1 MLKKKMI
8 RDVLQNKSQF
18 ITIFL
23 MVLIGVMVY
32 VGIESYMD
40 GMINAADK
48 FYSENNLQDLNVMGN
63 NLTKE
68 DLEKIKTLNNVT
80 DAERKLVVTGIDAD
94 DNDKTYLISFIESNN
109 ISKFYVITGE
119 EFDANK
125 KGVWV
130 DNFYAEKNNLNVGDT
145 IKIQYDSFILEEK
158 ILGLINVP
166 DHIYDV
172 KDESE
177 LVPNRNVFGFV
188 YLSYNEIPENYIKSM
203 VMENLQIND
212 DKLID
217 QYIKDFN
224 YKNYI
229 PYNYIMVDVDS
240 KDNVNNVKNDIED
253 NVKDA
258 LAIIKIEDT
267 SSYLMYQ
274 GEIDEGASYV
284 GIFSGLFLFIA
295 LLSVITT
302 MTRVVKK
309 QKLQI
314 GTLKALGFKN
324 YKISLHYIS
333 YGFLV
338 SLIASIFGIFLGRFF
353 IGNVFLGLEM
363 SFFEV
368 PNGVPVINK
377 GSYVVALAVVL
388 VVSFI
393 TYLTCRKE
401 LKKVKIKNPKTVKK
415 AIKKLKKNKKYYVKV
430 RAYTDYN
437 GVRYYGDRSTM
448 LSSYYSNVYATYY
461 SYYVNNKNRTTNL
474 KIASKKINGTIIQ
487 PGETFD
493 FNKVVGSRTAAK
505 GYKKAHVFTG
515 ENSTTMGLAGGI
527 CQVASTV
534 FNTALISN
542 VKIVERHQH
551 SQRVSYVP
559 LGRDAA
565 ISGNVQNFRWKNN
578 TKYAIKIKMTVKGGK
593 ITCTFYTCQKAKPK
607 KVKLKVTQKGKTF
620 TLKRSVKGKTN
631 YSCKSKY

>member
-1 MLKKKMI
+1 MKKSLSLIVSVLFAALCLGFSFSVYADDAKVLTDTNVTLSQQSFVYDGTAKNPAVIYNGITLLENTDYTVKYSNNVDVGTVKATITGINNYSGTAVKEFKITPIKFDDKKVSVSLEKSSFVYNGQSITPVVYVAYNHNYLIQNTDFTATYSNNSAPGVATVKIKGIGNYCGSISKTYVILPEKIASVSIKKDSATSAVISWSAASKVSGYEILKFDSAKNAYVHLTHVSNSQTSYKVSSLKNSTAYYYQVRAYKTVNDKHYYGEAGNTVFTFIKPSKVKLKSVTLSKTTLNVEWKKVNCSGYEITYTTDSKFKKGLKKM
-8 RDVLQNKSQF
+8 
-18 ITIFL
+18 
-23 MVLIGVMVY
+23 
-32 VGIESYMD
+32 
-40 GMINAADK
+40 
-48 FYSENNLQDLNVMGN
+48 
-63 NLTKE
+63 
-68 DLEKIKTLNNVT
+68 
-80 DAERKLVVTGIDAD
+80 
-94 DNDKTYLISFIESNN
+94 
-109 ISKFYVITGE
+109 
-119 EFDANK
+119 
-125 KGVWV
+125 
-130 DNFYAEKNNLNVGDT
+130 
-145 IKIQYDSFILEEK
+145 
-158 ILGLINVP
+158 
-166 DHIYDV
+166 
-172 KDESE
+172 
-177 LVPNRNVFGFV
+177 
-188 YLSYNEIPENYIKSM
+188 
-203 VMENLQIND
+203 
-212 DKLID
+212 
-217 QYIKDFN
+217 
-224 YKNYI
+224 
-229 PYNYIMVDVDS
+229 
-240 KDNVNNVKNDIED
+240 
-253 NVKDA
+253 
-258 LAIIKIEDT
+258 
-267 SSYLMYQ
+267 
-274 GEIDEGASYV
+274 
-284 GIFSGLFLFIA
+284 
-295 LLSVITT
+295 
-302 MTRVVKK
+302 
-309 QKLQI
+309 
-314 GTLKALGFKN
+314 
-324 YKISLHYIS
+324 
-333 YGFLV
+333 
-338 SLIASIFGIFLGRFF
+338 
-353 IGNVFLGLEM
+353 
-363 SFFEV
+363 
-368 PNGVPVINK
+368 
-377 GSYVVALAVVL
+377 
-388 VVSFI
+388 
-393 TYLTCRKE
+393 
-401 LKKVKIKNPKTVKK
+401 KIKNPKTVKK

>member
-1 MLKKKMI
+1 MKKSLSLIVSVLFAALCLGFSFSAYADDAKVLTDTNVTLSQQSFVYDGTAKNPAVI
-8 RDVLQNKSQF
+8 YNGITLSENTDYTVKYSNNVDVGTVKATITGINDYSGIAVKEFKITPIKFDDKKVSVSLEKSSFVYNGQS
-18 ITIFL
+18 ITP
-23 MVLIGVMVY
+23 VVY
-32 VGIESYMD
+32 VAYNHNYLIQNTDFTATYSNNNAPGVATVKIKGI
-40 GMINAADK
+40 GN
-48 FYSENNLQDLNVMGN
+48 YSGSISKTYIILP
-63 NLTKE
+63 
-68 DLEKIKTLNNVT
+68 EKIASVSIKKSSATSAVISWSAASKVSGYEILKLDSAKNAYVHLAHVSNSQTSYKVSSLKNSTAYYYQVRAYKTV
-80 DAERKLVVTGIDAD
+80 
-94 DNDKTYLISFIESNN
+94 NDKNYYGEAGNTVFTFIKPSKVKLKSVTLSKTTLKVEWKKVNCSGYEITYTTDR
-109 ISKFYVITGE
+109 KF
-119 EFDANK
+119 K
-125 KGVWV
+125 KG
-130 DNFYAEKNNLNVGDT
+130 
-145 IKIQYDSFILEEK
+145 
-158 ILGLINVP
+158 
-166 DHIYDV
+166 
-172 KDESE
+172 
-177 LVPNRNVFGFV
+177 
-188 YLSYNEIPENYIKSM
+188 
-203 VMENLQIND
+203 
-212 DKLID
+212 
-217 QYIKDFN
+217 
-224 YKNYI
+224 
-229 PYNYIMVDVDS
+229 
-240 KDNVNNVKNDIED
+240 
-253 NVKDA
+253 
-258 LAIIKIEDT
+258 
-267 SSYLMYQ
+267 
-274 GEIDEGASYV
+274 
-284 GIFSGLFLFIA
+284 
-295 LLSVITT
+295 
-302 MTRVVKK
+302 
-309 QKLQI
+309 
-314 GTLKALGFKN
+314 
-324 YKISLHYIS
+324 
-333 YGFLV
+333 
-338 SLIASIFGIFLGRFF
+338 
-353 IGNVFLGLEM
+353 
-363 SFFEV
+363 
-368 PNGVPVINK
+368 
-377 GSYVVALAVVL
+377 
-388 VVSFI
+388 
-393 TYLTCRKE
+393 

-415 AIKKLKKNKKYYVKV
+415 TIKKLKKNKKYYVKV

>member
-1 MLKKKMI
+1 MKKSLSLIVSVLFAALCLGFSFSAYADDAKVLTDTNVTLSQQSFVYDGTAKNPSVI
-8 RDVLQNKSQF
+8 YNGITLSENTDYTVKYSNNVDVGTVKATITGINDYSGTAVKEFKITPIKFDDKKVSISLEKSSFVYNGQS
-18 ITIFL
+18 ITP
-23 MVLIGVMVY
+23 VVY
-32 VGIESYMD
+32 VAYNHNYLIQNTDFTATYSNNNAPGVATVKIKGIGNYSGSISKTYIILPEKIASVSIKKSSATSAVISWSTASKVSGYEILKFDSAKNAYVHLTHVSNSQTSYKVSSLK
-40 GMINAADK
+40 NSTAYYYQVRAYKTVNDK
-48 FYSENNLQDLNVMGN
+48 NYYGEVGNTVFTFIKPSKVKLKSVTLSKTTLNVEWKKVNCSGYEI
-63 NLTKE
+63 TY
-68 DLEKIKTLNNVT
+68 TT
-80 DAERKLVVTGIDAD
+80 DRK
-94 DNDKTYLISFIESNN
+94 F
-109 ISKFYVITGE
+109 
-119 EFDANK
+119 K
-125 KGVWV
+125 KG
-130 DNFYAEKNNLNVGDT
+130 
-145 IKIQYDSFILEEK
+145 
-158 ILGLINVP
+158 
-166 DHIYDV
+166 
-172 KDESE
+172 
-177 LVPNRNVFGFV
+177 
-188 YLSYNEIPENYIKSM
+188 
-203 VMENLQIND
+203 
-212 DKLID
+212 
-217 QYIKDFN
+217 
-224 YKNYI
+224 
-229 PYNYIMVDVDS
+229 
-240 KDNVNNVKNDIED
+240 
-253 NVKDA
+253 
-258 LAIIKIEDT
+258 
-267 SSYLMYQ
+267 
-274 GEIDEGASYV
+274 
-284 GIFSGLFLFIA
+284 
-295 LLSVITT
+295 
-302 MTRVVKK
+302 
-309 QKLQI
+309 
-314 GTLKALGFKN
+314 
-324 YKISLHYIS
+324 
-333 YGFLV
+333 
-338 SLIASIFGIFLGRFF
+338 
-353 IGNVFLGLEM
+353 
-363 SFFEV
+363 
-368 PNGVPVINK
+368 
-377 GSYVVALAVVL
+377 
-388 VVSFI
+388 
-393 TYLTCRKE
+393 

>member
-1 MLKKKMI
+1 MKKSLSLIVSVLFAALCLGFSFSAYADDAKVLTDANVTLSQQSFVYDGTAKNPAVI
-8 RDVLQNKSQF
+8 YNGITLLENTDYTVKYSNNVDVGTVKATITGINNYSGTAVKEFKITPIKFDDKKVSVSLEKSSFVYNGQS
-18 ITIFL
+18 ITP
-23 MVLIGVMVY
+23 VVY
-32 VGIESYMD
+32 VAYNHNYLIQNTDFTATYSNNNAPGVATVKIKGIGNYSGSISKTYIILPEKIASVSIKKSSATSAVISWSAASKVSGYEILKFDSAKNAYVHLTHVSNSQTSYKVSSLK
-40 GMINAADK
+40 NSTAYYYQVRAYKTVNDK
-48 FYSENNLQDLNVMGN
+48 NYYGEIGNTVFTFIKPSKVKLKSVTLSKTTLNVEWKKVNCSGYEI
-63 NLTKE
+63 TY
-68 DLEKIKTLNNVT
+68 TT
-80 DAERKLVVTGIDAD
+80 D
-94 DNDKTYLISFIESNN
+94 
-109 ISKFYVITGE
+109 SKF
-119 EFDANK
+119 K
-125 KGVWV
+125 KG
-130 DNFYAEKNNLNVGDT
+130 
-145 IKIQYDSFILEEK
+145 
-158 ILGLINVP
+158 
-166 DHIYDV
+166 
-172 KDESE
+172 
-177 LVPNRNVFGFV
+177 
-188 YLSYNEIPENYIKSM
+188 
-203 VMENLQIND
+203 
-212 DKLID
+212 
-217 QYIKDFN
+217 
-224 YKNYI
+224 
-229 PYNYIMVDVDS
+229 
-240 KDNVNNVKNDIED
+240 
-253 NVKDA
+253 
-258 LAIIKIEDT
+258 
-267 SSYLMYQ
+267 
-274 GEIDEGASYV
+274 
-284 GIFSGLFLFIA
+284 
-295 LLSVITT
+295 
-302 MTRVVKK
+302 
-309 QKLQI
+309 
-314 GTLKALGFKN
+314 
-324 YKISLHYIS
+324 
-333 YGFLV
+333 
-338 SLIASIFGIFLGRFF
+338 
-353 IGNVFLGLEM
+353 
-363 SFFEV
+363 
-368 PNGVPVINK
+368 
-377 GSYVVALAVVL
+377 
-388 VVSFI
+388 
-393 TYLTCRKE
+393 

>member
-1 MLKKKMI
+1 MKKSLSLIVSVLFAALCLGFSFSAYADDAKALTDANVTLSQQSFVYDGTAKNPAVI
-8 RDVLQNKSQF
+8 YNGITLLENTDYTVKYSNNVDVGTVKATITGINNYSGTAVKEFKITPIKFDDKKVSVSLEKSSFVYNGQS
-18 ITIFL
+18 ITP
-23 MVLIGVMVY
+23 VVY
-32 VGIESYMD
+32 VAYNHNYLIQNTDFTATYSNNNAPGVATVKIKGIGNYSGSISKTYIILPEKIASVSIKKSSATSAVISWSAASKVSGYEILKFDSAKNAYVHLTHVSNSQTSYKVSSLK
-40 GMINAADK
+40 NSTAYYYQVRAYKTVNDK
-48 FYSENNLQDLNVMGN
+48 NYYGEIGNTVFTFIKPSKVKLKSVTLSKTTLNVEWKKVNCSGYEI
-63 NLTKE
+63 TY
-68 DLEKIKTLNNVT
+68 TT
-80 DAERKLVVTGIDAD
+80 D
-94 DNDKTYLISFIESNN
+94 
-109 ISKFYVITGE
+109 SKF
-119 EFDANK
+119 K
-125 KGVWV
+125 KG
-130 DNFYAEKNNLNVGDT
+130 
-145 IKIQYDSFILEEK
+145 
-158 ILGLINVP
+158 
-166 DHIYDV
+166 
-172 KDESE
+172 
-177 LVPNRNVFGFV
+177 
-188 YLSYNEIPENYIKSM
+188 
-203 VMENLQIND
+203 
-212 DKLID
+212 
-217 QYIKDFN
+217 
-224 YKNYI
+224 
-229 PYNYIMVDVDS
+229 
-240 KDNVNNVKNDIED
+240 
-253 NVKDA
+253 
-258 LAIIKIEDT
+258 
-267 SSYLMYQ
+267 
-274 GEIDEGASYV
+274 
-284 GIFSGLFLFIA
+284 
-295 LLSVITT
+295 
-302 MTRVVKK
+302 
-309 QKLQI
+309 
-314 GTLKALGFKN
+314 
-324 YKISLHYIS
+324 
-333 YGFLV
+333 
-338 SLIASIFGIFLGRFF
+338 
-353 IGNVFLGLEM
+353 
-363 SFFEV
+363 
-368 PNGVPVINK
+368 
-377 GSYVVALAVVL
+377 
-388 VVSFI
+388 
-393 TYLTCRKE
+393 

-620 TLKRSVKGKTN
+620 TLKRTVKGKTN

>member
-1 MLKKKMI
+1 MKKSLILIVTVLFAALCLGFSFSAYADDAKVLTDANVTLSQQSFVYDGTAKNPAVI
-8 RDVLQNKSQF
+8 YNGITLSENTDYTVKYSNNVDVGTVKATITGINNYSGTAVKEFKITPIKFDDKKVSVSLEKSSFVYNGQS
-18 ITIFL
+18 ITP
-23 MVLIGVMVY
+23 VVY
-32 VGIESYMD
+32 VAYNHNYLIQNTDFTATYSNNNAPGVATVKIKGI
-40 GMINAADK
+40 GN
-48 FYSENNLQDLNVMGN
+48 YSGSISKTYIILP
-63 NLTKE
+63 
-68 DLEKIKTLNNVT
+68 EKIASVSIKKSSATSAVISWSAASKVSGYEILKFDSAKNAYVHLTHVSNSQTSYKVSSLKNSTAYYYQVRAYKTV
-80 DAERKLVVTGIDAD
+80 
-94 DNDKTYLISFIESNN
+94 NDKHYYGEVGNTVFTFIKPSKVKLTSVTLSKTTLKVEWKKVNCSGYEITYTTD
-109 ISKFYVITGE
+109 SKF
-119 EFDANK
+119 K
-125 KGVWV
+125 KG
-130 DNFYAEKNNLNVGDT
+130 
-145 IKIQYDSFILEEK
+145 
-158 ILGLINVP
+158 
-166 DHIYDV
+166 
-172 KDESE
+172 
-177 LVPNRNVFGFV
+177 
-188 YLSYNEIPENYIKSM
+188 
-203 VMENLQIND
+203 
-212 DKLID
+212 
-217 QYIKDFN
+217 
-224 YKNYI
+224 
-229 PYNYIMVDVDS
+229 
-240 KDNVNNVKNDIED
+240 
-253 NVKDA
+253 
-258 LAIIKIEDT
+258 
-267 SSYLMYQ
+267 
-274 GEIDEGASYV
+274 
-284 GIFSGLFLFIA
+284 
-295 LLSVITT
+295 
-302 MTRVVKK
+302 
-309 QKLQI
+309 
-314 GTLKALGFKN
+314 
-324 YKISLHYIS
+324 
-333 YGFLV
+333 
-338 SLIASIFGIFLGRFF
+338 
-353 IGNVFLGLEM
+353 
-363 SFFEV
+363 
-368 PNGVPVINK
+368 
-377 GSYVVALAVVL
+377 
-388 VVSFI
+388 
-393 TYLTCRKE
+393 

>member
-1 MLKKKMI
+1 MKKSLSLIVSVLFAALCLGFSFSAYADDAKVLTDTNVTLSQQSFVYDGTAKNPAVI
-8 RDVLQNKSQF
+8 YNGITLSENTDYTVKYSNNVDVGTVKATITGINNYLGTAVKEFKITPIKFDDKKVSVSLEKSTFVYNGQS
-18 ITIFL
+18 ITP
-23 MVLIGVMVY
+23 VVY
-32 VGIESYMD
+32 VAYNHNYLIQNTDFTATYSNNNAPGVATVKIKGIGNYSGSISKTYIILPEKIASVSIKKSSATSAVISWSAASKVSGYEILKFDSAKNAYVHFAHVSNSQTSYKVSSLK
-40 GMINAADK
+40 NSTAYYYQVRAYKTVNDK
-48 FYSENNLQDLNVMGN
+48 NYYGEAGNTVFTFIKPSKVKLKSVTLSKTTLNVEWKKVNCSGYEI
-63 NLTKE
+63 TY
-68 DLEKIKTLNNVT
+68 TT
-80 DAERKLVVTGIDAD
+80 DRK
-94 DNDKTYLISFIESNN
+94 F
-109 ISKFYVITGE
+109 
-119 EFDANK
+119 K
-125 KGVWV
+125 KG
-130 DNFYAEKNNLNVGDT
+130 
-145 IKIQYDSFILEEK
+145 
-158 ILGLINVP
+158 
-166 DHIYDV
+166 
-172 KDESE
+172 
-177 LVPNRNVFGFV
+177 
-188 YLSYNEIPENYIKSM
+188 
-203 VMENLQIND
+203 
-212 DKLID
+212 
-217 QYIKDFN
+217 
-224 YKNYI
+224 
-229 PYNYIMVDVDS
+229 
-240 KDNVNNVKNDIED
+240 
-253 NVKDA
+253 
-258 LAIIKIEDT
+258 
-267 SSYLMYQ
+267 
-274 GEIDEGASYV
+274 
-284 GIFSGLFLFIA
+284 
-295 LLSVITT
+295 
-302 MTRVVKK
+302 
-309 QKLQI
+309 
-314 GTLKALGFKN
+314 
-324 YKISLHYIS
+324 
-333 YGFLV
+333 
-338 SLIASIFGIFLGRFF
+338 
-353 IGNVFLGLEM
+353 
-363 SFFEV
+363 
-368 PNGVPVINK
+368 
-377 GSYVVALAVVL
+377 
-388 VVSFI
+388 
-393 TYLTCRKE
+393 

-565 ISGNVQNFRWKNN
+565 ISGNAQNFRWKNN

>member
-1 MLKKKMI
+1 MKKSLSLIVSVLFAALCLGFSFSAYADDAKVLTDTNVTLSQKSFVYDGTAKNPAVIYNGITLLENTDYTVKYSNNVDVGTVKATITGINNYSGTAVKEFKITPIKFDDKKVSVSLEKSSFVYNGQSITPVVYVAYNHNYLIQNTDFTATYSNNSAPGVATVKIKGIGNYCGSISKTYVILPEKIASVSIKKDSATSAVISWSAASKVSGYEILKFDSAKNAYVHLTHVSNSQTSYKVSSLKNSTAYYYQVRAYKTVNDKHYYGEAGNTVFTFIKPSKVKLKSVTLSKTTLNVEWKKVNCSGYEITYTTDSKFKKGLKKM
-8 RDVLQNKSQF
+8 
-18 ITIFL
+18 
-23 MVLIGVMVY
+23 
-32 VGIESYMD
+32 
-40 GMINAADK
+40 
-48 FYSENNLQDLNVMGN
+48 
-63 NLTKE
+63 
-68 DLEKIKTLNNVT
+68 
-80 DAERKLVVTGIDAD
+80 
-94 DNDKTYLISFIESNN
+94 
-109 ISKFYVITGE
+109 
-119 EFDANK
+119 
-125 KGVWV
+125 
-130 DNFYAEKNNLNVGDT
+130 
-145 IKIQYDSFILEEK
+145 
-158 ILGLINVP
+158 
-166 DHIYDV
+166 
-172 KDESE
+172 
-177 LVPNRNVFGFV
+177 
-188 YLSYNEIPENYIKSM
+188 
-203 VMENLQIND
+203 
-212 DKLID
+212 
-217 QYIKDFN
+217 
-224 YKNYI
+224 
-229 PYNYIMVDVDS
+229 
-240 KDNVNNVKNDIED
+240 
-253 NVKDA
+253 
-258 LAIIKIEDT
+258 
-267 SSYLMYQ
+267 
-274 GEIDEGASYV
+274 
-284 GIFSGLFLFIA
+284 
-295 LLSVITT
+295 
-302 MTRVVKK
+302 
-309 QKLQI
+309 
-314 GTLKALGFKN
+314 
-324 YKISLHYIS
+324 
-333 YGFLV
+333 
-338 SLIASIFGIFLGRFF
+338 
-353 IGNVFLGLEM
+353 
-363 SFFEV
+363 
-368 PNGVPVINK
+368 
-377 GSYVVALAVVL
+377 
-388 VVSFI
+388 
-393 TYLTCRKE
+393 
-401 LKKVKIKNPKTVKK
+401 KIKNPKTVKK

>member
-1 MLKKKMI
+1 MKKSLSLIVSVLFAALCLGFSFSAYADDAKVLTDTNVTLSQQSFVYDGTAKNPAVIYNGITLLENTDYTVKYSNNVDVGTVKATITGINNYSGTAVKEFKITPIKFDDKKVSVSLEKSSFVYNGQSITSVVYVAYNHNYLIQNTDFTATYSNNSAPGVATVKIKGIGNYCGSISKTYVILPEKIASVSIKKDSATSAVISWSAASKVSGYEILKFDSAKNAYVHLTHVSNSQTSYKVSSLKNSTAYYYQVRAYKTVNDKHYYGEAGNTVFTFIKPSKVKLKSLTLSKTTLNVEWKKVNCSSYEITYTTDSKFKKGLKKM
-8 RDVLQNKSQF
+8 
-18 ITIFL
+18 
-23 MVLIGVMVY
+23 
-32 VGIESYMD
+32 
-40 GMINAADK
+40 
-48 FYSENNLQDLNVMGN
+48 
-63 NLTKE
+63 
-68 DLEKIKTLNNVT
+68 
-80 DAERKLVVTGIDAD
+80 
-94 DNDKTYLISFIESNN
+94 
-109 ISKFYVITGE
+109 
-119 EFDANK
+119 
-125 KGVWV
+125 
-130 DNFYAEKNNLNVGDT
+130 
-145 IKIQYDSFILEEK
+145 
-158 ILGLINVP
+158 
-166 DHIYDV
+166 
-172 KDESE
+172 
-177 LVPNRNVFGFV
+177 
-188 YLSYNEIPENYIKSM
+188 
-203 VMENLQIND
+203 
-212 DKLID
+212 
-217 QYIKDFN
+217 
-224 YKNYI
+224 
-229 PYNYIMVDVDS
+229 
-240 KDNVNNVKNDIED
+240 
-253 NVKDA
+253 
-258 LAIIKIEDT
+258 
-267 SSYLMYQ
+267 
-274 GEIDEGASYV
+274 
-284 GIFSGLFLFIA
+284 
-295 LLSVITT
+295 
-302 MTRVVKK
+302 
-309 QKLQI
+309 
-314 GTLKALGFKN
+314 
-324 YKISLHYIS
+324 
-333 YGFLV
+333 
-338 SLIASIFGIFLGRFF
+338 
-353 IGNVFLGLEM
+353 
-363 SFFEV
+363 
-368 PNGVPVINK
+368 
-377 GSYVVALAVVL
+377 
-388 VVSFI
+388 
-393 TYLTCRKE
+393 
-401 LKKVKIKNPKTVKK
+401 KIKNPKTVKK

>member
-1 MLKKKMI
+1 MKKSLSLI
-8 RDVLQNKSQF
+8 VSVLFAALCLGFSFSAYADDAKVLTDTNVTLSQQSFVYDGTAKNPAVIYNGITLSENTDYTVKYSNNVDAGTVKATITGINNYSGTAVKEFKITPIKFDDKKVSVSLEKSSFVYNGQS
-18 ITIFL
+18 ITP
-23 MVLIGVMVY
+23 VVY
-32 VGIESYMD
+32 VAYNHNYLIQNTDFTATYSNNNAPGVATVKIKGI
-40 GMINAADK
+40 GN
-48 FYSENNLQDLNVMGN
+48 YSGSISKTYIILP
-63 NLTKE
+63 
-68 DLEKIKTLNNVT
+68 EKIASVSIKKSSATSAVISWSAASKVSGYEILKFDSAKNAYVHLTHVSNSQTSYKVSSLKNSTAYYYQVRAYKTV
-80 DAERKLVVTGIDAD
+80 
-94 DNDKTYLISFIESNN
+94 NDKNYYGEVGNTVFTFIKPSKVKLTSVTLSKTTLKVEWKKVNCSGYEITYTTDR
-109 ISKFYVITGE
+109 KF
-119 EFDANK
+119 K
-125 KGVWV
+125 KG
-130 DNFYAEKNNLNVGDT
+130 
-145 IKIQYDSFILEEK
+145 
-158 ILGLINVP
+158 
-166 DHIYDV
+166 
-172 KDESE
+172 
-177 LVPNRNVFGFV
+177 
-188 YLSYNEIPENYIKSM
+188 
-203 VMENLQIND
+203 
-212 DKLID
+212 
-217 QYIKDFN
+217 
-224 YKNYI
+224 
-229 PYNYIMVDVDS
+229 
-240 KDNVNNVKNDIED
+240 
-253 NVKDA
+253 
-258 LAIIKIEDT
+258 
-267 SSYLMYQ
+267 
-274 GEIDEGASYV
+274 
-284 GIFSGLFLFIA
+284 
-295 LLSVITT
+295 
-302 MTRVVKK
+302 
-309 QKLQI
+309 
-314 GTLKALGFKN
+314 
-324 YKISLHYIS
+324 
-333 YGFLV
+333 
-338 SLIASIFGIFLGRFF
+338 
-353 IGNVFLGLEM
+353 
-363 SFFEV
+363 
-368 PNGVPVINK
+368 
-377 GSYVVALAVVL
+377 
-388 VVSFI
+388 
-393 TYLTCRKE
+393 

>member
-1 MLKKKMI
+1 MKKSLSLIVSVLFAALCLGFSFSAYADDAKVLTDTNVTLSQQSFVYDGTAKNPAVIYNGITLLENTDYTVKYSNNVDVGTVKATITGINNYSGTAVKEFKITPIKFDDKKMS
-8 RDVLQNKSQF
+8 VSLEKSSFVYNGQS
-18 ITIFL
+18 ITP
-23 MVLIGVMVY
+23 VVY
-32 VGIESYMD
+32 VAYNHNYLIQNTDFTATYSNNNTPGVATVKIKGIGNYSGSISKTYIILPEKIASVSIKKSSATSAVISWSAASKVSGYEILKFDSAKNAYVHLTHVSNSQTSYKVSSLK
-40 GMINAADK
+40 NSTAYYYQVRAYKTVNDK
-48 FYSENNLQDLNVMGN
+48 NYYGEVGNTVFTFIKPSKVKLTSVTLSKTTLNVEWKKVNCSGYEI
-63 NLTKE
+63 TY
-68 DLEKIKTLNNVT
+68 TT
-80 DAERKLVVTGIDAD
+80 D
-94 DNDKTYLISFIESNN
+94 
-109 ISKFYVITGE
+109 SKF
-119 EFDANK
+119 K
-125 KGVWV
+125 KG
-130 DNFYAEKNNLNVGDT
+130 
-145 IKIQYDSFILEEK
+145 
-158 ILGLINVP
+158 
-166 DHIYDV
+166 
-172 KDESE
+172 
-177 LVPNRNVFGFV
+177 
-188 YLSYNEIPENYIKSM
+188 
-203 VMENLQIND
+203 
-212 DKLID
+212 
-217 QYIKDFN
+217 
-224 YKNYI
+224 
-229 PYNYIMVDVDS
+229 
-240 KDNVNNVKNDIED
+240 
-253 NVKDA
+253 
-258 LAIIKIEDT
+258 
-267 SSYLMYQ
+267 
-274 GEIDEGASYV
+274 
-284 GIFSGLFLFIA
+284 
-295 LLSVITT
+295 
-302 MTRVVKK
+302 
-309 QKLQI
+309 
-314 GTLKALGFKN
+314 
-324 YKISLHYIS
+324 
-333 YGFLV
+333 
-338 SLIASIFGIFLGRFF
+338 
-353 IGNVFLGLEM
+353 
-363 SFFEV
+363 
-368 PNGVPVINK
+368 
-377 GSYVVALAVVL
+377 
-388 VVSFI
+388 
-393 TYLTCRKE
+393 